1 MTYSTNKNSLL
12 EFMRLNDASK
22 KIQRKLTRRIAE
34 VQLQRGDRETTL
46 VNGILSRLTLVSNKG
61 DHYEESMPPAPQP
74 QTLMREDLTNKK
86 RVTTFLEKDVSSPR
100 VTSTNLDWI
109 KQPPQRNTRVTSFI
123 SEDVSIGMEAR
134 ILELESELA
143 KERLKSQE
151 LESELAKILLQ
162 AYQAEQSSLEKE
174 DEEDSVTVEKKTIL
188 IIQEEEIV

>member
-34 VQLQRGDRETTL
+34 VHGDRETTL

-61 DHYEESMPPAPQP
+61 DHYEESVPPLP
-74 QTLMREDLTNKK
+74 QTLTREDLTTKK

-100 VTSTNLDWI
+100 VTSTNFDWI
-109 KQPPQRNTRVTSFI
+109 KQPPQRNTRVTSFM

-151 LESELAKILLQ
+151 LEILLQ
-162 AYQAEQSSLEKE
+162 AYQAEQSILEKE
-174 DEEDSVTVEKKTIL
+174 EDSDNKKTIL

>member
-1 MTYSTNKNSLL
+1 
-12 EFMRLNDASK
+12 MRLNDASK

-34 VQLQRGDRETTL
+34 VHGYRETTL

-61 DHYEESMPPAPQP
+61 DHYEESMPLPP
-74 QTLMREDLTNKK
+74 QTLMRKDLTTKK

-151 LESELAKILLQ
+151 LEILLQ

-174 DEEDSVTVEKKTIL
+174 EDSDNKKTIL

>member
-34 VQLQRGDRETTL
+34 VRGDRETTL

-61 DHYEESMPPAPQP
+61 DHYEEPMPPPP
-74 QTLMREDLTNKK
+74 QTLMREDLTTKK
-86 RVTTFLEKDVSSPR
+86 RVTTFLEKDVSLPR

-151 LESELAKILLQ
+151 LEILLQ

-174 DEEDSVTVEKKTIL
+174 EDSDKKTIL

>member
-12 EFMRLNDASK
+12 DFMRLNDASK

-34 VQLQRGDRETTL
+34 VHGDRETTL
-46 VNGILSRLTLVSNKG
+46 VNGILSRLTLVLNKDKG
-61 DHYEESMPPAPQP
+61 NHYEESMPSLP
-74 QTLMREDLTNKK
+74 QTLMREDVKTKK

-100 VTSTNLDWI
+100 VTSTNFDWI
-109 KQPPQRNTRVTSFI
+109 KQPPQRNTRVTSFM

-151 LESELAKILLQ
+151 LEILLQ
-162 AYQAEQSSLEKE
+162 AYQAEQSILEKE
-174 DEEDSVTVEKKTIL
+174 EDSDNKKTIL

>member
-34 VQLQRGDRETTL
+34 VRGDRETTL
-46 VNGILSRLTLVSNKG
+46 VNGILSRLTLVSNRG
-61 DHYEESMPPAPQP
+61 DHHEESMPPSP
-74 QTLMREDLTNKK
+74 QTLMREGLTTKK

-143 KERLKSQE
+143 KF
-151 LESELAKILLQ
+151 LLQ

-174 DEEDSVTVEKKTIL
+174 EDSDKKTIL